1 MGFNIAGLIIKN
13 KFENK
18 QGIETIL
25 NSKLKYSTDI
35 GFEKAASAFREE
47 NTIDILETEY
57 GTLIFM
63 ELGQIYDLTNTSNEI
78 IQFMVSDVS
87 DTYYF
92 EKYLEGN
99 LQRKL
104 ITSQGEIAEDVGEGF
119 VSEEDDLV
127 DKIWEFTDD
136 YLKNNFSENMFDLKF
151 KQYQV
156 K

>member
-18 QGIETIL
+18 QEIENIL
-25 NSKLKYSTDI
+25 NSNLKYSKDI
-35 GFEKAASAFREE
+35 DFEEATSAFRED

-78 IQFMVSDVS
+78 IQFMISDVS

-92 EKYLEGN
+92 EKYLAGK

-104 ITSQGEIAEDVGEGF
+104 ITSQGEVAEDEGAGF
-119 VSEEDDLV
+119 VSEEDDLT

-136 YLKNNFSENMFDLKF
+136 YLNNNFSENMFDLKF